1 MNLERFRSLVRCYI
15 DKHQYDSAVFWADK
29 VVTMSKG
36 DVHDVY
42 MLAQSLYHTK
52 QYHRAAHLIRNRRL
66 DKTHKAGRYLA
77 AKCLEAVQ
85 KWEEALN
92 VLEGCDESDI
102 MIFPPRIEEMKLDDQ
117 KDELDRIPLQNVDSS
132 MALLRGQI
140 YSALEN
146 RIQASECYKQ
156 ALFEDVH
163 CYEAFELLV
172 KHQMLTAEE
181 EKELL
186 QSLPISE
193 QCPGEDLDFVRSLY
207 QSLLKKYDRPV
218 STKLADSLTSLNTN
232 LDIQTNTAERH
243 YYNCDFRTS
252 YKITC
257 SVLESDP
264 FHERCLPVHV
274 ATLVELKKSNDLF
287 YLAHRLVD
295 LHPDKAVSWFAVGC
309 YYYLVGKNE
318 PARRFLS
325 KATAIDRLYGP
336 AWLAFGHS
344 FAAEGEHD
352 QAMAA
357 YFTAS
362 RLMKGCHLPLLYV
375 GLEYGLTKNFKLADK
390 FFIQALGIA
399 SSDPFVLH
407 EMGVV
412 AFHNGDW
419 ETAVTHF
426 NEALDIVQDISKQTL
441 ADKWEPLLNNLGH
454 VYRKLKRYEESLEYH
469 RQALILSPQNPST
482 FSAIG
487 YVYALMG
494 QFSIAIDY
502 FHKALG
508 VGRDD
513 TFSVTMLTHSIE
525 QYIGEM
531 SPCTGGSETVPD
543 LEAVVKEEVV
553 ATTEKS
559 NSSVDMEVEM
569 NLEDSPMPQKIS
581 K

>member
-1 MNLERFRSLVRCYI
+1 MSSLERFRGLVQSYI
-15 DKHQYDSAVFWADK
+15 SKHQYDSAVFWADK
-29 VVTMSKG
+29 AVTLSKG
-36 DVHDVY
+36 DPEDVY
-42 MLAQSLYHTK
+42 MLAQSLYLTR

-66 DKTHKAGRYLA
+66 DKLHKAGKYLA
-77 AKCLEAVQ
+77 AKCLAAVRN
-85 KWEEALN
+85 WEEALN
-92 VLEGCDESDI
+92 VLDGSEGGDI
-102 MIFPPRIEEMKLDDQ
+102 TILQEKIDDSKAEDQ
-117 KDELDRIPLQNVDSS
+117 KDGQGKIPLENVESS
-132 MALLRGQI
+132 IALLKGQI
-140 YSALEN
+140 YEALEN
-146 RIQASECYKQ
+146 RVQAAECYRQ
-156 ALFEDVH
+156 ALILDVH

-172 KHQMLTAEE
+172 KHQMLTADEE
-181 EKELL
+181 RDLL
-186 QSLPISE
+186 QALPITE
-193 QCPGEDLDFVRSLY
+193 QCPTEEQEFLRSLY
-207 QSLLKKYDRPV
+207 HSILKKYDKPV
-218 STKLADSLTSLNTN
+218 ENKLPDCLLSLANN
-232 LDIQTNTAERH
+232 LDVQTNTAERH

-252 YKITC
+252 YKITR

-274 ATLVELKKSNDLF
+274 ATLVELRLSNELF

-309 YYYLVGKNE
+309 YYYIVGKNE

-375 GLEYGLTKNFKLADK
+375 GLEYGLTRNFKLADK
-390 FFIQALGIA
+390 FFNQALGIA
-399 SSDPFVLH
+399 CNDPFVLH

-419 ETAVTHF
+419 ETAATHF
-426 NEALDIVQDISKQTL
+426 NQALTIVQNISSQTVT
-441 ADKWEPLLNNLGH
+441 DKWEPLLNNLGH
-454 VYRKLKRYEESLEYH
+454 VYRKLKKYEKALDCH
-469 RQALILSPQNPST
+469 RQALVLSPQNPST

-487 YVYALMG
+487 YVYALTG
-494 QFSIAIDY
+494 QFSRAIDY

-531 SPCTGGSETVPD
+531 SPCEGGSETVPD
-543 LEAVVKEEVV
+543 LEVVVKEEVV

-559 NSSVDMEVEM
+559 NSSLDMEIEM
-569 NLEDSPMPQKIS
+569 DEEDTSLLS
-581 K
+581 

>member
-1 MNLERFRSLVRCYI
+1 MSLERFRGLVRNYI

-29 VVTMSKG
+29 VVTISKG

-66 DKTHKAGRYLA
+66 DKTHKAARYLA
-77 AKCLEAVQ
+77 AKCLEAVR

-92 VLEGCDESDI
+92 VLEGSEEGDI
-102 MIFPPRIEEMKLDDQ
+102 TILQAKIEESKLEDQ
-117 KDELDRIPLQNVDSS
+117 KDDEDKILLQNVESS
-132 MALLRGQI
+132 MSLLKGQI
-140 YSALEN
+140 FEALEN
-146 RIQASECYKQ
+146 RIQAAECYRQ

-163 CYEAFELLV
+163 CYEAFDLLV

-181 EKELL
+181 EKDLL

-193 QCPGEDLDFVRSLY
+193 QCPREELEFVRSLY
-207 QSLLKKYDRPV
+207 QSILKKYDKPV
-218 STKLADSLTSLNTN
+218 STKLPECLTDLGNN
-232 LDIQTNTAERH
+232 LDVQTNTAERH

-252 YKITC
+252 YKITRN
-257 SVLESDP
+257 VLESDP

-274 ATLVELKKSNDLF
+274 ATLVELKKSNELF

-295 LHPDKAVSWFAVGC
+295 LHPDKAVAWFAVGC

-325 KATAIDRLYGP
+325 QATGLDRLYGP

-375 GLEYGLTKNFKLADK
+375 GLEYGLTKNFKLAEK
-390 FFIQALGIA
+390 FFSQALGIA

-419 ETAVTHF
+419 ETAATHF
-426 NEALDIVQDISKQTL
+426 NEALNIVQNISSQTL

-454 VYRKLKRYEESLEYH
+454 VYRKLKKYEESLEYH

-494 QFSIAIDY
+494 QFSKAIDY

-531 SPCTGGSETVPD
+531 SPCEGGSETVPD
-543 LEAVVKEEVV
+543 LEVVVKEEVV

-559 NSSVDMEVEM
+559 NSSLDMEVEM
-569 NLEDSPMPQKIS
+569 EEEDTSLLS
-581 K
+581 